1 MAEEPEVE
9 DPFSPGAAVWA
20 ADELDGY
27 VPGEVVAQTAENEWQ
42 IGVLEKSENK
52 SGAGGKSTSAFHPSN
67 TSTVLFAVN
76 PYKSVEKLYTEEQK
90 AKYRRLATL
99 HAQLSDGDQR
109 P

>member
-1 MAEEPEVE
+1 MA
-9 DPFSPGAAVWA
+9 
-20 ADELDGY
+20 
-27 VPGEVVAQTAENEWQ
+27 
-42 IGVLEKSENK
+42 
-52 SGAGGKSTSAFHPSN
+52 AFHPSK

-76 PYKSVEKLYTEEQK
+76 PYKSVEKLYTEAQK